1 MDAASPPTLRPY
13 GGLSRFT
20 CRFIMPLS
28 DSLRGSCFAYTA
40 HLLELNSRFFST
52 LLIPFLTCLASNAI
66 HLSFPIL
73 KLVLRDS
80 ERNIFS
86 QLHSWLPSHASTMSA
101 LAPFTPVYSHPV
113 TLSSLYALAPS
124 VLTDGEPKS
133 EILDA
138 YGRTS

>member
-86 QLHSWLPSHASTMSA
+86 TSLMAPLPCVHDVSPSTLHAR
-101 LAPFTPVYSHPV
+101 V
-113 TLSSLYALAPS
+113 
-124 VLTDGEPKS
+124 
-133 EILDA
+133 
-138 YGRTS
+138 